1 LRFWSPKKKLQNR
14 PISFATVAVLVPQG
28 KKKTRG
34 TSLRVPRQ
42 RRPSQNWPCG
52 PKLPRM
58 QNLGDGFVV
67 FFSYETKIAT
77 LRKLGG

>member
-1 LRFWSPKKKLQNR
+1 VILAPKKKLQNR
-14 PISFATVAVLVPQG
+14 PLSFATIADWLSKANFWY

-42 RRPSQNWPCG
+42 RRPSQNWLWR
-52 PKLPRM
+52 PKLSQI

-67 FFSYETKIAT
+67 FFRGPKS
-77 LRKLGG
+77 